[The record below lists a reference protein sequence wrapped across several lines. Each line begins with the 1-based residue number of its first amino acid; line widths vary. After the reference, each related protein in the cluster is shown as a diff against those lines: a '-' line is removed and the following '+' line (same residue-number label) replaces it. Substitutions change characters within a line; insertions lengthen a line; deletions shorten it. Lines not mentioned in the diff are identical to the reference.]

1 MSPNVE
7 DKPSCDDK
15 ISCEIIAQPNNYLVT
30 AERAS
35 FSTIKCR
42 QIANPSTNEGST
54 KIVSH
59 NNKRDQFGSNVG
71 IWGMWIKLCMKFGMN
86 PAQYFVI
93 FSR

>member
-71 IWGMWIKLCMKFGMN
+71 IWGMYEVWDESSS
-86 PAQYFVI
+86 I
-93 FSR
+93 FCDI